1 MTDFTSSAHAWST
14 YAQSFVVGHLFNPSL
29 RSSHG
34 TTEFVRTK
42 KKKRPARVSEDESN
56 KVWLAQST
64 DVHCTNSFGANE
76 NTVNRWKEKGNEPV
90 RVCLLLG
97 K

>member
-1 MTDFTSSAHAWST
+1 
-14 YAQSFVVGHLFNPSL
+14 LFISSL
-29 RSSHG
+29 RSHG
-34 TTEFVRTK
+34 ATEFVRTK
-42 KKKRPARVSEDESN
+42 KRPARVSSEDESN
-56 KVWLAQST
+56 KVWLAQAAGST

-76 NTVNRWKEKGNEPV
+76 NTVVRWKEKGNEPV

>member
-1 MTDFTSSAHAWST
+1 MFSS
-14 YAQSFVVGHLFNPSL
+14 SL
-29 RSSHG
+29 RFHG
-34 TTEFVRTK
+34 ATESLCAQ

-56 KVWLAQST
+56 KVWLAQAAGST

-76 NTVNRWKEKGNEPV
+76 NTVIRWKEKGDEPV
-90 RVCLLLG
+90 RVCLLG

>member
-1 MTDFTSSAHAWST
+1 M
-14 YAQSFVVGHLFNPSL
+14 
-29 RSSHG
+29 
-34 TTEFVRTK
+34 RT

-56 KVWLAQST
+56 KVWLAQAAEST

-76 NTVNRWKEKGNEPV
+76 NTVIRWKEKGNEPV